1 MVRWQRLRREFAGQ
15 WILDE
20 ACERSSI
27 YLLTG
32 SVPVHPST
40 SSGRTGIYFSNPGT
54 YFSNPG
60 AGFSNRWLPLAFV
73 VSLSNHEGLLARDSR
88 TTS

>member
-40 SSGRTGIYFSNPGT
+40 SSGRTGIYFSNPG
-54 YFSNPG
+54 